1 MGVRVDEEAGW
12 SGGCGVWGRAG
23 VVGGTVAAAAV
34 MAHFITRARPL
45 GHAPGSALGTL
56 IDDVRFRAD
65 DGVTLHGWLFG
76 HPAPRGAIALG
87 HGFGMTRV
95 DLVDLARSAAR
106 AGYAVL
112 LFDFRAHG
120 GSEGRRSSIGYHE
133 ARDVVAAARYLRRR
147 PELAGCGIGALGM
160 SMGAAATVIAAA
172 RGAGDRGAVVADSG
186 FTSLESIVVGGLRV
200 LYRLPAFP
208 FAPLIVR
215 FGELLLGA
223 RIREMRPIDH
233 IGRIAPRPLLIVHGE
248 RDRLI
253 PVAEGHAL
261 FAAAGESAE
270 LWVVPEVGHARAAG
284 KVAEEYVRRVDAFF
298 GAALGGGG
306 GHRD

>member
-1 MGVRVDEEAGW
+1 
-12 SGGCGVWGRAG
+12 
-23 VVGGTVAAAAV
+23 
-34 MAHFITRARPL
+34 
-45 GHAPGSALGTL
+45 
-56 IDDVRFRAD
+56 
-65 DGVTLHGWLFG
+65 
-76 HPAPRGAIALG
+76 
-87 HGFGMTRV
+87 MTRV
-95 DLVDLARSAAR
+95 DLVDLAGRCASGVCGAAVR
-106 AGYAVL
+106 FSGAW
-112 LFDFRAHG
+112 

-172 RGAGDRGAVVADSG
+172 RGAGDRRWWRIA
-186 FTSLESIVVGGLRV
+186 GLRRWSRLWWGACGV

-253 PVAEGHAL
+253 RLRRVRALRGGGGVGGVVGGARGGSCAGGGEG
-261 FAAAGESAE
+261 E
-270 LWVVPEVGHARAAG
+270 
-284 KVAEEYVRRVDAFF
+284 AEEYAAGGCVF
-298 GAALGGGG
+298 GAALKKPEMRDKCEPGG
-306 GHRD
+306 

>member
-1 MGVRVDEEAGW
+1 MERW
-12 SGGCGVWGRAG
+12 VWGVGAAAG

-95 DLVDLARSAAR
+95 DLVDLARALR
-106 AGYAVL
+106 ERGYAVL

-160 SMGAAATVIAAA
+160 SMGAAATVI
-172 RGAGDRGAVVADSG
+172 
-186 FTSLESIVVGGLRV
+186 GGCDQPHV
-200 LYRLPAFP
+200 
-208 FAPLIVR
+208 
-215 FGELLLGA
+215 
-223 RIREMRPIDH
+223 
-233 IGRIAPRPLLIVHGE
+233 
-248 RDRLI
+248 
-253 PVAEGHAL
+253 
-261 FAAAGESAE
+261 
-270 LWVVPEVGHARAAG
+270 
-284 KVAEEYVRRVDAFF
+284 
-298 GAALGGGG
+298 
-306 GHRD
+306 